1 MEKPTYYVAVF
12 GKTGPPDK
20 DTVDSGRY
28 PLGIRG
34 SDTPG
39 ERGDIL
45 LLYCTDSHE
54 DASSSVPGIGVV
66 LTKNKESIYYRYL
79 PFVSPLSKDQIEK
92 TFTYQDRE
100 KLTGI
105 RFNNY
110 WLFEISNESFSN
122 TTQGVLINWP

>member
-1 MEKPTYYVAVF
+1 MKKPAYYVAVF
-12 GKTGPPDK
+12 GKSGPPDK

-54 DASSSVPGIGVV
+54 DTAGCVPGIGVV

-79 PFVSPLSKDQIEK
+79 PFVYPLSKYQIEK
-92 TFTYQDRE
+92 TFTDEDME
-100 KLTGI
+100 KLTGMRI
-105 RFNNY
+105 NNY
-110 WLFEISNESFSN
+110 WLFEISNESFGN
-122 TTQGVLINWP
+122 TTKGILINWP